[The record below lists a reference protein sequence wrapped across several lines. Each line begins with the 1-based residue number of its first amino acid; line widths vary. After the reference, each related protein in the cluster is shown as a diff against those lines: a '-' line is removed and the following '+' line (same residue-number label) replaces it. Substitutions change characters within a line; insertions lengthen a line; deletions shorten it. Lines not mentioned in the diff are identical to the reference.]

1 MFKFK
6 QFSIKQEKSAMK
18 VGTDGVLLG
27 AWCDVENT
35 NSALDIGCGTGL
47 IALMLAQKKAKLKI
61 DAVEISAESATEA
74 EENVQNS
81 PFKEQISVFCDS
93 IQNFAEKCDKKY
105 DLIVS
110 NPPFFVDSLKCPNE
124 KRALARH
131 TDTLPYCDLFFA
143 VEKLLNENGLFSV
156 ILPEEQ
162 CESFINSAKNHNLF
176 LTKQT
181 EVFSKPQSKCHRRLM
196 TFSSAF
202 LTQSS
207 QRERKER
214 KDDYQ
219 KFANFAN
226 DLCVKK
232 EKLIIEN
239 SRHNFT
245 DEYISLTKDFY
256 LKF

>member
-1 MFKFK
+1 
-6 QFSIKQEKSAMK
+6 MK

-27 AWCDVENT
+27 AWCDVENA

-47 IALMLAQKKAKLKI
+47 IALMLAQKKTELKI
-61 DAVEISAESATEA
+61 DAVEINAESAAEA

-81 PFKEQISVFCDS
+81 PFKKQISVFCDS
-93 IQNFAEKCDKKY
+93 IQNFAEKCNLKKY

-110 NPPFFVDSLKCPNE
+110 NPPFFVDSLKNPDE

-131 TDTLPYCDLFFA
+131 NDTLPYCDLLFTA
-143 VEKLLNENGLFSV
+143 EKLLSANGSFSV

-162 CESFINSAKNHNLF
+162 CENFINSAKNNNLF
-176 LTKQT
+176 LIKQT
-181 EVFSKPQSKCHRRLM
+181 EVFSTQKSKCRRRLM
-196 TFSSAF
+196 LFCHYGRLASEVELYPQS
-202 LTQSS
+202 LTQ
-207 QRERKER
+207 QAIPA
-214 KDDYQ
+214 
-219 KFANFAN
+219 FAGMT
-226 DLCVKK
+226 KK

-245 DEYISLTKDFY
+245 DEYIALTKDFY

>member
-1 MFKFK
+1 
-6 QFSIKQEKSAMK
+6 MK

-27 AWCDVENT
+27 AWCDVEGAD
-35 NSALDIGCGTGL
+35 SALDIGCGTGL

-61 DAVEISAESATEA
+61 DAVEISAESAAEA
-74 EENVQNS
+74 KENVQNS

-93 IQNFAEKCDKKY
+93 IQNFAEKCNKKY

-131 TDTLPYCDLFFA
+131 ADTLPYCDLLFV
-143 VEKLLNENGLFSV
+143 VEKLLSANGSFSV
-156 ILPEEQ
+156 ILPDEQ

-181 EVFSKPQSKCHRRLM
+181 EVFSTPQSKCRRLM
-196 TFSSAF
+196 SFLSAF
-202 LTQSS
+202 LTQGA
-207 QRERKER
+207 QIERKER
-214 KDDYQ
+214 NE
-219 KFANFAN
+219 FAPFAKKC
-226 DLCVKK
+226 LCVPCVKK

-239 SRHNFT
+239 SRHKYT
-245 DEYISLTKDFY
+245 DEYIALTKDFY